1 MIKEINVNRKA
12 YHDYEIIEKY
22 EAGLS
27 LLGSEI
33 KSIKKVK
40 VQLSD
45 SFISFIH
52 NEAYIKGMHVAKW
65 QMASNYFNHDE
76 ERDKKLL
83 LHKHEIIK
91 LATKVKIQGFTVIPL
106 KLYLKDGKAKLE
118 IALARGKTLYDKRV
132 DDKVKTME
140 LEAKKALMR

>member
-1 MIKEINVNRKA
+1 M
-12 YHDYEIIEKY
+12 
-22 EAGLS
+22 
-27 LLGSEI
+27 
-33 KSIKKVK
+33 
-40 VQLSD
+40 
-45 SFISFIH
+45 
-52 NEAYIKGMHVAKW
+52 
-65 QMASNYFNHDE
+65 
-76 ERDKKLL
+76 

-118 IALARGKTLYDKRV
+118 IALARGKTLYDKRA